1 MELFEERY
9 QKLNVEQKR
18 AVDALDGPV
27 MVIAGPG
34 SGKTEVLGLRVANIV
49 RSRDVGPGS
58 ILCLT
63 FTDAAASTMRQRLAG
78 LLGTLAYRVG
88 VHTFHSFGT
97 EVISRYPERFYN
109 GASFAPADTVVQI
122 EVLEEI
128 VSNLE
133 HGNPLRAEH
142 EGRFIHLQK
151 TLSAIEYLKKAGLTP
166 ADFKTILEAN
176 KKALAFI
183 DPIVGEVFSERISKK
198 VFPEARK
205 AAQEMEK
212 YSADPL
218 PGSFPSLPECFRMSL
233 AIALDNAER
242 EGKTGPLTDWKAV
255 YLERG
260 DDGLAHAAD
269 LGAMEKLEA
278 LAAVYGSYIER
289 MREASY
295 YDYND
300 MILDTIAAL
309 DQDLGLRRDLQER
322 YRYIL
327 VDEFQDTNNAQMRL
341 LRLLTD
347 DPADDGRPNIMVVGD
362 DDQAVFKFQG
372 AELSNIRDFARSYR
386 DPAFVVLTENYRSIQ
401 SILDGARRVIAQGVS
416 RLENTMP
423 ELVKELRAARS
434 DLGEGSVRKKEFL
447 SREAECKWIVDEV
460 RTLQEKSVPVG
471 EIAVVAR
478 EHRHL
483 EALAPYFHS
492 AAIPISYERQE
503 NVLDQPHIKQLI
515 AMARFA
521 DSVMRK
527 SKDADDLLP
536 EILSYHFWGLER
548 SAVWELSIK
557 AGEAR
562 KPWLMV
568 MRESGG
574 ALKQI
579 ADFFMEL
586 GAKAAYATA
595 EEVLHDLME
604 GPGGAL
610 VDSFRSHYFGLERF
624 NDRRAEYLR
633 FLSSLR
639 SFMRTVREYRT
650 GRPVAVAD
658 MLACVDMHRKNG
670 IAMQHTGAFT
680 NGEDAVRLL
689 TAHKAK
695 GLEFEAVFVI
705 HCENDVWAND
715 RGSRGLRLPVNLPV
729 GPAGD
734 TRDDQLRLFYVAMTR
749 AKRFLCFTSSLRDY
763 RGRAVDPLGFLAPSE
778 GEPAWFESEAAAG
791 VEARDALPEALLEE
805 RWNLDSVAP
814 FTHNERALLKPVLE
828 RYQLS
833 VTHLQ
838 NFLNVADAGP
848 GVFLEKNLLRFPE
861 PKTPSAAFGSAMHST
876 IRRAYLE
883 LQRTGALAPVA
894 SVEGWFKEYLEAE
907 RLNRRDFE
915 RMAKRGEKTA
925 PAFYEERKG
934 SFSASDIIE
943 FNFRDQGVRV
953 GDASLTGKVDRMSI
967 KKKEI
972 IVCDFKTGKPIRAW
986 SPADSYAKVKAWR
999 YRQQIVFYK
1008 LLIEGSREFGG
1019 KYSVE
1024 RGFIEF
1030 VEPYRGHVI
1039 VLPMDIEGAEVKRL
1053 ETLIGIVYAKIQSLD
1068 FPDISRYPK
1077 DVRGITAFED
1087 DLLGG
1092 TI

>member
-1 MELFEERY
+1 MTPFDERY
-9 QKLNVEQKR
+9 NKLNAEQKR
-18 AVDALDGPV
+18 AVDTLDGPV

-49 RSRDVGPGS
+49 RSRDVGPGN

-88 VHTFHSFGT
+88 IHTFHGFAT
-97 EVISRYPERFYN
+97 EIISRYPERFYN
-109 GASFAPADTVVQI
+109 GVPFTPADTVVQI
-122 EVLEEI
+122 EMLEEI

-176 KKALAFI
+176 RKALAFI

-198 VFPEARK
+198 VFPEARN
-205 AAQEMEK
+205 AAEK
-212 YSADPL
+212 MKNYNADPL
-218 PGSFPSLPECFRMSL
+218 PGSFPSLPEVFAASL
-233 AIALDNAER
+233 TLALDDAEK
-242 EGKTGPLTDWKAV
+242 EGKTGPLTDWKGV

-260 DDGLAHAAD
+260 EDGLTHAAD

-278 LAAVYGSYIER
+278 LAACYGSYIER
-289 MREASY
+289 MREAGY

-300 MILDTIAAL
+300 MILDTIAVL

-341 LRLLTD
+341 LYLLTD
-347 DPADDGRPNIMVVGD
+347 DPADEGRPNIMVVGD

-372 AELSNIRDFARSYR
+372 AEISNIRDFARSYR

-401 SILDGARRVIAQGVS
+401 AILDGARCVIAQGVN
-416 RLENTMP
+416 RLESTMP

-434 DLGEGSVRKKEFL
+434 DLKEGSVRGKEFL
-447 SREAECKWIVDEV
+447 SREAEYKWIAGEA
-460 RTLQEKSVPVG
+460 RTLQEKGVPAG
-471 EIAVVAR
+471 EIAVIAR

-483 EALAPYFHS
+483 EALAPHFHS
-492 AAIPISYERQE
+492 AKIPVSYERQE
-503 NVLDQPHIKQLI
+503 DVLKEPHVKQLVT
-515 AMARFA
+515 MARFA
-521 DSVMRK
+521 DSLMKK

-536 EILSYHFWGLER
+536 EILSYPFWGIER
-548 SAVWELSIK
+548 STVWEISIR
-557 AGEAR
+557 AAENR

-568 MRESGG
+568 MRESEG
-574 ALKQI
+574 APKQI
-579 ADFFMEL
+579 ADFFIEL
-586 GAKAAYATA
+586 GAKSAYATA
-595 EEVLHDLME
+595 EEVLHDLI
-604 GPGGAL
+604 GRPSAPLG
-610 VDSFRSHYFGLERF
+610 SPFRSYYFSSERF
-624 NDRRAEYLR
+624 TEHRAEYLR

-639 SFMRTVREYRT
+639 SFMRTIREYRK

-658 MLACVDMHRKNG
+658 MLACVDMYEKNG
-670 IAMQHTGAFT
+670 LAMQHADAFA
-680 NGEDAVRLL
+680 GGVDAVHLM

-695 GLEFEAVFVI
+695 GLEFEAVFVL
-705 HCENDVWAND
+705 HCENDVWASE
-715 RGSRGLRLPVNLPV
+715 RGSRNLALPTNLPI

-749 AKRFLCFTSSLRDY
+749 AKRFLYFTSCAYDR
-763 RGRAVDPLGFLAPSE
+763 RGRPADLLGFLASPE
-778 GEPAWFESEAAAG
+778 GEPVWFESEA
-791 VEARDALPEALLEE
+791 VSDADMPNVMPETLSREGWDP
-805 RWNLDSVAP
+805 RSVVP
-814 FTHNERALLKPVLE
+814 FTQDERALLGPLLE

-848 GVFLEKNLLRFPE
+848 RVFLEKNLLRFPE

-894 SVEGWFKEYLEAE
+894 SVEGWFKGYLEAE

-915 RMAKRGEKTA
+915 RMAKRGEKTV
-925 PAFYEERKG
+925 PAFYEEKKE

-953 GDASLTGKVDRMSI
+953 GNASLTGKVDRMSI
-967 KKKEI
+967 KEKEI

-986 SPADSYAKVKAWR
+986 STGDAYAKVKAWR
-999 YRQQIVFYK
+999 YRRQIAFYK

-1019 KYSVE
+1019 TYSVE

-1030 VEPYRGHVI
+1030 VEPYRGHVV
-1039 VLPMDIEGAEVKRL
+1039 VLPMDIEEAEVKRL
-1053 ETLIGIVYAKIQSLD
+1053 EALIGIVHTKIQSLD
-1068 FPDISRYPK
+1068 FPDIGRYPK
-1077 DVRGITAFED
+1077 DVRGITAFEN
-1087 DLLGG
+1087 DLLDG